1 MFDTMHMFLTRVQLY
16 VFVCIICVCSLTF
29 SSSLANYIWFSHTVA
44 QCKINLAQVVGKLYR
59 SNCSMKRN
67 FKASE
72 ECVNVKYTR
81 ESCGDNCFSPE
92 SFFHSPSS
100 NNIYIVSILPL
111 NKVLPEQFQVLANP
125 QLIVLFIISI
135 NLNLKLWRY
144 INWLKTWSKI
154 DFD

>member
-1 MFDTMHMFLTRVQLY
+1 MFDTMHLVLTRVQLY
-16 VFVCIICVCSLTF
+16 VFVCIIFICVCSLTF
-29 SSSLANYIWFSHTVA
+29 SSSLPNYIWFSHTVA
-44 QCKINLAQVVGKLYR
+44 QCKIKLAQVVGKLYR

-67 FKASE
+67 FKPSE

-81 ESCGDNCFSPE
+81 ESCGDICFSLK

-100 NNIYIVSILPL
+100 NNIYIVTILSL

-144 INWLKTWSKI
+144 INWLKTWS
-154 DFD
+154 

>member
-1 MFDTMHMFLTRVQLY
+1 MFDTMRMVLTRVQLN
-16 VFVCIICVCSLTF
+16 VFVFIICVCSLTF

-44 QCKINLAQVVGKLYR
+44 QCKIKLGQVVGKLYG

-72 ECVNVKYTR
+72 KCVNIKYTR
-81 ESCGDNCFSPE
+81 ESCGDICFSVE

-100 NNIYIVSILPL
+100 NNIYIVTILPL

-144 INWLKTWSKI
+144 LNSLKTWS
-154 DFD
+154 